1 MGPSGG
7 PRAQIWTLA
16 QIGQFD
22 TIKTAENDKN
32 REFLVDVTALLL
44 YLEYICYQDTG
55 IRYWGNRN
63 KVKGLPGTPSRG
75 P

>member
-16 QIGQFD
+16 QMGQFD
-22 TIKTAENDKN
+22 AIKTVENDKN

-44 YLEYICYQDTG
+44 YLE
-55 IRYWGNRN
+55 
-63 KVKGLPGTPSRG
+63 
-75 P
+75 

>member
-22 TIKTAENDKN
+22 TIKTAENVW
-32 REFLVDVTALLL
+32 LMLLL
-44 YLEYICYQDTG
+44 YCYTWSKFAIKILVSDIGG
-55 IRYWGNRN
+55 IET
-63 KVKGLPGTPSRG
+63 K
-75 P
+75 

>member
-7 PRAQIWTLA
+7 PRAQIWILA

-44 YLEYICYQDTG
+44 YLE
-55 IRYWGNRN
+55 
-63 KVKGLPGTPSRG
+63 
-75 P
+75 